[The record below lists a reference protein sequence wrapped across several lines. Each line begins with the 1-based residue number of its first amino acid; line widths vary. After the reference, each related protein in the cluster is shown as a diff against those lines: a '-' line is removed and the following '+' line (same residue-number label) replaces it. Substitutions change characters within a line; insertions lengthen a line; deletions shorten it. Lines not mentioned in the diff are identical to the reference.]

1 MRIVFWG
8 TRGSLPAP
16 LAAADVRAKVRAA
29 LLLGRAHHLFD
40 ERAIDAFIERH
51 LPFEVKGTFGG
62 NTSCVQIDADADLAE
77 YVVCDA
83 GSGLRVFGN
92 AVLEKHGFAKPQTYN
107 IFMSHLHWDHIM
119 GFPFFTPAYIR
130 GNVIRIYG
138 CHPNLRAAFERQ
150 HGGPS
155 FPVPFD
161 LLGAALEFVTL
172 EPGVPTMVAGFT
184 VTAAK
189 QQHGGDSYGFRFEYD
204 DRTVVYAT
212 DSEHR
217 FNTRED
223 ERPFLNLFRDA
234 DVLIFD
240 AMYSLGE
247 TVSIKEDWGHSSNVI
262 GVELAQQARVKHL
275 VLFHHEPIY
284 DDAMIARVLN
294 DARRYQQITGNG
306 SPLEISS
313 SYDGMEIVV

>member
-1 MRIVFWG
+1 MRIAFWG
-8 TRGSLPAP
+8 TRGSLPTP
-16 LAAADVRAKVRAA
+16 LAAHDVRAKVRSA
-29 LLLGRAHHLFD
+29 LLLARSHHFSD
-40 ERAIDAFIERH
+40 DHAVDAFIEEH

-62 NTSCVQIDADADLAE
+62 NTSCVQLDAGGTE
-77 YVVCDA
+77 YVLCDA

-92 AVLEKHGFAKPQTYN
+92 AMLEKHGFAAPQTYN

-119 GFPFFTPAYIR
+119 GFPFFTPAYIK

-150 HGGPS
+150 HGAPS

-161 LLGAALEFVTL
+161 LLAANLEFISI
-172 EPGVPTMVAGFT
+172 EPGIPTIVAGFT

-189 QQHGGDSYGFRFEYD
+189 QQHGGDSYGFRFEHENK
-204 DRTVVYAT
+204 TVVYAT

-217 FNTRED
+217 FATRED

-234 DVLIFD
+234 DLLIFD
-240 AMYSLGE
+240 AMYSLGDA
-247 TVSIKEDWGHSSNVI
+247 VSMKEDWGHSSNVI

-275 VLFHHEPIY
+275 ALFHHEPIY
-284 DDAMIARVLN
+284 DDAMIERVLS
-294 DARRYQQITGNG
+294 DARRYQEITADGG
-306 SPLEISS
+306 HLEVSSAYDGLEIV
-313 SYDGMEIVV
+313 I